1 MSQTPKSLAGLGADI
16 ILLHLV
22 PFLPYASL
30 LALASID
37 KNFHAILGP
46 LRFCQQAHP
55 ILIRK
60 SRGFILDVLSPAS
73 LGTITHLELSGTGF
87 QYLWDC
93 KRIFTCRILT
103 SVVSVAIWAPIPVY
117 QQSSFERFAR
127 QLKKLEQ
134 FSSWESPENL
144 LDTMEPRTLN
154 HLQVL
159 YFEHPFF
166 PRRMLDPGFGLGVM
180 FALTKF
186 TYLSLYHG
194 YLGACELDG
203 EVFIQDAGYISTC
216 HILILQLSNAANFPA
231 LRLVEFSLPRPAN
244 SDIERRRDLLVEA
257 WNASLRHR
265 KGGGP
270 GWRLGSRSP
279 HEPRFSCFGI
289 DPSHCR
295 CNSGGFA
302 LFINTT
308 EVAAW
313 TQWASRQDE
322 CTNMCERIENYMVEV
337 HVNVAGRNISRVSAP
352 GVSLAV
358 GQDLNAADIS
368 MAPLVSWISKDT
380 HCITLNLTALWS
392 PELNS
397 KSKFLLGELPSEA
410 SYFRIG
416 TIQANISSLRINIGR
431 ATLDASTTCG
441 YDQNI
446 PARILRIFALP
457 LWGSL
462 RTLVLPAAALQGSA
476 SRGAQYTAKCG
487 EHIGLYSLDWLAS
500 CELLQCLIINE
511 WRACI
516 RCDLPGAASLEG
528 ELSRFLPRRVEKV
541 VITGCFFC
549 GSQRLLKWNA
559 ALVYGGFI
567 GALRE
572 ARRGGGLP
580 VDLNIGCLLV
590 VPWSGPD

>member
-1 MSQTPKSLAGLGADI
+1 MIQPPKSLADLGADI

-22 PFLPYASL
+22 PFLPYVSL

-37 KNFHAILGP
+37 KHFHAILGP
-46 LRFCQQAHP
+46 LRFHQQAQP

-60 SRGFILDVLSPAS
+60 SRGFILDVLSPES
-73 LGTITHLELSGTGF
+73 LRTITHLELNGTGF

-93 KRIFTCRILT
+93 KRIFTCQILT
-103 SVVSVAIWAPIPVY
+103 SVVSVATWASIPAY
-117 QQSSFERFAR
+117 QQSSFEKFAR
-127 QLKKLEQ
+127 QLEKLEQ
-134 FSSWESPENL
+134 FGSWESPANL
-144 LDTMEPRTLN
+144 LDTMGPRELN
-154 HLQVL
+154 HLQAL
-159 YFEHPFF
+159 YFEHPTF
-166 PRRMLDPGFGLGVM
+166 PRRILDPGFELGVM

-186 TYLSLYHG
+186 TYLSLHHG

-203 EVFIQDAGYISTC
+203 EVFIQDTGYIPTC
-216 HILILQLSNAANFPA
+216 QSLMLQLSNAVNFPV

-244 SDIERRRDLLVEA
+244 PDIGRRRDLLVEA
-257 WNASLRHR
+257 WNASMRHR

-279 HEPRFSCFGI
+279 HEARFGCFGI

-313 TQWASRQDE
+313 TQWASCQDE
-322 CTNMCERIENYMVEV
+322 CTNICERIENYMVAV
-337 HVNVAGRNISRVSAP
+337 HVNVIDRNISRVSAP

-358 GQDLNAADIS
+358 GRDLNAADIS

-416 TIQANISSLRINIGR
+416 TIQANISSLRINIKR
-431 ATLDASTTCG
+431 ATLDASTTCD

-457 LWGSL
+457 LWASL
-462 RTLVLPAAALQGSA
+462 RTLVLPAAALQGPT
-476 SRGAQYTAKCG
+476 SRGSQYTAKCG

-500 CELLQCLIINE
+500 CELLQCLIIND

-528 ELSRFLPRRVEKV
+528 ELSRFIPRRVKYV
-541 VITGCFFC
+541 AITGCFFC

-559 ALVYGGFI
+559 TLVYGGFI

-572 ARRGGGLP
+572 ARRGGGP
-580 VDLNIGCLLV
+580 SVELNIECLVV
-590 VPWSGPD
+590 VPWSGSD